1 MNIRGETAVIK
12 ATVVDMA
19 LPETGRMFAVSDIHG
34 AGDLLKRALEQVGF
48 GPEDTLFVL
57 GDIVEKRAGSLR
69 IGSEI
74 SLASD
79 YRFSSKSV
87 FKKYTEILSLFPTT
101 I

>member
-1 MNIRGETAVIK
+1 MIK

-57 GDIVEKRAGSLR
+57 GDIVEKRAGSL
-69 IGSEI
+69 ET
-74 SLASD
+74 LQ
-79 YRFSSKSV
+79 YV
-87 FKKYTEILSLFPTT
+87 MEL
-101 I
+101 